1 MACVHRTVS
10 ASDVILY
17 YNYYWNDRPG
27 NGEMS
32 AREKE
37 RIDELVQGK
46 EDLLDENKWKALR
59 EAAVKDTEDKVYQH
73 T

>member
-1 MACVHRTVS
+1 
-10 ASDVILY
+10 
-17 YNYYWNDRPG
+17 
-27 NGEMS
+27 MS
-32 AREKE
+32 TREKV

-73 T
+73 AWWDTLNHVLIQAWCT

>member
-1 MACVHRTVS
+1 MNCA
-10 ASDVILY
+10 
-17 YNYYWNDRPG
+17 
-27 NGEMS
+27 MS
-32 AREKE
+32 TREKV

-73 T
+73 A

>member
-1 MACVHRTVS
+1 
-10 ASDVILY
+10 
-17 YNYYWNDRPG
+17 
-27 NGEMS
+27 MS

-37 RIDELVQGK
+37 RIDQLVQGR
-46 EDLLDENKWKALR
+46 EDLLDKNKWKELR